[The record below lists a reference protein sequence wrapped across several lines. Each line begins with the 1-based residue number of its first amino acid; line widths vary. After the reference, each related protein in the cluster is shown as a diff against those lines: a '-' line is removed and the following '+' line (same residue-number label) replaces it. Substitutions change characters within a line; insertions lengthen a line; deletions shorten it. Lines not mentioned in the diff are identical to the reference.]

1 MVDFEFDWPI
11 DNSQSDLPLEYEA
24 SKKQAMAKEKMHNVF
39 PQINSGQEPIHHDT
53 IHTIIPITIAIK
65 E

>member
-1 MVDFEFDWPI
+1 
-11 DNSQSDLPLEYEA
+11 LEYEA

-53 IHTIIPITIAIK
+53 IHAISPITIAKK